1 MTANTTANERLSE
14 REEIEALLPWFAAG
28 TLSPRDAVRVQRAL
42 EADPELARQLDLARA
57 ELGET
62 IGINE
67 SLGAPSAR
75 ALKSLF
81 EKIDAEAPAQQQPQ
95 HAAASGLMARLS
107 DFIAGLSPRTLAY
120 AGMAAA
126 LAIVLQMAVI
136 TGTLVGQPGGGEF
149 RTVAV
154 ERGAPSGEGAFAQIR
169 FNPQATAA
177 EITAF
182 LEANK
187 ASIVSGPAAGT
198 GLYRV
203 KVAMTDLPKERLAEI
218 VRRLQQDKAVG
229 LAVPA
234 D

>member
-1 MTANTTANERLSE
+1 
-14 REEIEALLPWFAAG
+14 
-28 TLSPRDAVRVQRAL
+28 VQRAL
-42 EADPELARQLDLARA
+42 DADPELARQFDLARE

-62 IGINE
+62 IRANE

-81 EKIDAEAPAQQQPQ
+81 EKIDAQAPAQQQQRQPQ
-95 HAAASGLMARLS
+95 RAASAGLMARV
-107 DFIAGLSPRTLAY
+107 AGFLASLSPRTLAY
-120 AGMAAA
+120 AGTAAA
-126 LAIVLQMAVI
+126 LAIVLQAAVI
-136 TGTLVGQPGGGEF
+136 TGTLVGQSGNGEF

-154 ERGAPSGEGAFAQIR
+154 ERGAGAREGTGEGTGEGAFVLVR

-182 LEANK
+182 LEANT

-203 KVAMTDLPKERLAEI
+203 KVAMTNLPKEQLAEI

-234 D
+234 E